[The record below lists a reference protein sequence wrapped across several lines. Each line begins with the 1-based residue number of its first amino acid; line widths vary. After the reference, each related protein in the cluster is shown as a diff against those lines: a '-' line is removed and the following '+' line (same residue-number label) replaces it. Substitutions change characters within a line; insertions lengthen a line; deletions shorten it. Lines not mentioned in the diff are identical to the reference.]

1 MAEYQVLA
9 RKWRPQRFAD
19 IVGQDPTT
27 ITLRN
32 AIEQGLIHH
41 AYLFSG
47 PRGIGKTSIARIF
60 AKALNCAK
68 GPAKEPCNECPS
80 CREITQGSSVDVI
93 EIDGASNN
101 SVEDVRKLREYVL
114 VSPMNSRFKIYIID
128 EVHMLSVA
136 AFNALL
142 KTLEEP
148 PPHIKFMFATTE
160 PHKIPATI
168 ISRCQRF
175 DLRRISHND
184 IVKRLEEIAK
194 SEGVEV
200 NGDALHVIARNSEG
214 AMRDAESIF
223 DQIMA
228 FCGKS
233 VNEDDVVSILGLV
246 SEDLFWKL
254 NDAIEKEDVESGF
267 EISRAIVEGGKHIT
281 RFIEELV
288 THFRNLLIARSS
300 ENPAELIE
308 LSAKSI
314 ERYIKS
320 AVKFKREQLI
330 YIMDLLAEALD
341 KIRFAIS
348 PRVTLELV
356 LVKIIRSGNRVY
368 IDDIIEKIRQ
378 QGTLAPMSGGGNK
391 QGQLFVKEKTPGKT
405 ETAKSYDSGGTKTE
419 NTSPLQQ
426 LNSKDEQDL
435 AEFWQNILN
444 GLGKTS
450 KRLKEQLGAG
460 KLLEVDKN
468 NNVVK
473 IGFMADD
480 IFHLETVNAEKNLN
494 LIKEVIET
502 NIGKK
507 MDVQVQKL
515 VNNNNKVND
524 RKDDTAEND
533 ILMKAKELFGGKFL
547 NNGR

>member
-1 MAEYQVLA
+1 MAAYQVLA

-41 AYLFSG
+41 AYLFCG

-200 NGDALHVIARNSEG
+200 KGDALHVIARNSEG

-233 VNEDDVVSILGLV
+233 ISEEDVASILGIV
-246 SEDLFWKL
+246 PEDIFWQL
-254 NDAIEKEDVESGF
+254 NDAIEQAKVETGF
-267 EISRAIVEGGKHIT
+267 EISRAIIEGGKHIT

-300 ENPAELIE
+300 DNPAELIE

-320 AVKFKREQLI
+320 AKKFKREQLI
-330 YIMDLLAEALD
+330 YIMDLLADALD

-368 IDDIIEKIRQ
+368 IDDIIEKIRL
-378 QGTLAPMSGGGNK
+378 QGTITSLSSGG
-391 QGQLFVKEKTPGKT
+391 GQLFVKEKISVTKKNPESHDLEGIKT
-405 ETAKSYDSGGTKTE
+405 Q
-419 NTSPLQQ
+419 NVSPLHK

-435 AEFWQNILN
+435 AEFWQNLLN

-480 IFHLETVNAEKNLN
+480 IFHLETVNTEKNLKI
-494 LIKEVIET
+494 IKEVIENSVGT
-502 NIGKK
+502 K
-507 MDVQVQKL
+507 MDVKVEKL
-515 VNNNNKVND
+515 INNNNKSNEK
-524 RKDDTAEND
+524 KDETAENE
-533 ILMKAKELFGGKFL
+533 ILTKAKELFGGKFL